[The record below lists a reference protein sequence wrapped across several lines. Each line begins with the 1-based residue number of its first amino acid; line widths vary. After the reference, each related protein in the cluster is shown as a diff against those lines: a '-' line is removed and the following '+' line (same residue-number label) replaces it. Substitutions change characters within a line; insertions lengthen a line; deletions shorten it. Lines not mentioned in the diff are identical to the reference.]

1 MLRYSRYRLCLSI
14 LCVPPKPPQKRKVPL
29 SPLPGTTTQPA
40 RHPGAETF
48 AEPVIPAQAGIQAP
62 SLPGKGPAPNAVGA
76 PRVAPVPRR
85 ANPPSGRSY
94 VLTA

>member
-62 SLPGKGPAPNAVGA
+62 LSLGKGRPQCRRGA
-76 PRVAPVPRR
+76 TCCARP
-85 ANPPSGRSY
+85 PPSEPALRS
-94 VLTA
+94 